1 MKHVPGFSYSCDM
14 SAAPNALRNRG
25 KVLRKHDSREVRRE
39 KVRRVRVAALTV
51 EGEGCRAL
59 LFGEGAEGGETGAVA
74 FS

>member
-1 MKHVPGFSYSCDM
+1 M
-14 SAAPNALRNRG
+14 SAAPNAFVRNRG
-25 KVLRKHDSREVRRE
+25 KVLRNRDSREVRRE